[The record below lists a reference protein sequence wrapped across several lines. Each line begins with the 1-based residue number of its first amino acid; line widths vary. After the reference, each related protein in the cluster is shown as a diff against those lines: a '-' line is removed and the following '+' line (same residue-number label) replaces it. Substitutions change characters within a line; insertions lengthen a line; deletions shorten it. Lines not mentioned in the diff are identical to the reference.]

1 METPRGMRQ
10 QEPELV
16 AALRPVVTAFEA
28 LGIQYCVGGSVASGV
43 FGEPRQTL
51 DADLVAAV
59 LGKHVAPLAERL
71 KDQFYVDEPM
81 MLRAITAQ
89 SSFNLIHLPTM
100 LKVDV
105 FVSWRSEF
113 AQSELGRRIRA
124 SISREV
130 PLEVFLASPEDIILA
145 KLDWYRQGG
154 GTSDRQWRDVLG
166 VLKVQGERLDRAYL
180 REWAARL
187 NVADLLRHALEDAGL
202 SLVAGGE
209 A

>member
-1 METPRGMRQ
+1 MTP

-16 AALRPVVTAFEA
+16 AALRPVVTVLEDLA
-28 LGIQYCVGGSVASGV
+28 IQYCVGGSVASGV
-43 FGEPRQTL
+43 YGELRQTL

-59 LGKHVAPLAERL
+59 FGKHVAPLAERL
-71 KDQFYVDEPM
+71 KGQFYVDEPM
-81 MLRAITAQ
+81 ILRAITAQ

-105 FVSWRSEF
+105 FVSWRTDF
-113 AQSELGRRIRA
+113 ARSQLNRRIRA
-124 SISREV
+124 SISLEA
-130 PLEVFLASPEDIILA
+130 PLEVFLASPEDTILA

-166 VLKVQGERLDRAYL
+166 VLKVQAERLDRAYL

-187 NVADLLRHALEDAGL
+187 DVAELLRRAVDDAGL
-202 SLVAGGE
+202 PPDPSSPP
-209 A
+209 